1 MKKFLSS
8 FFVFSLCILGAIPVL
23 AQGLTYPSSSPA
35 GQIDGGYFNMYFKNM
50 LGTCSTGKV
59 LAGFYYNSANKK
71 DTTNGTP
78 FCVTVDGGAAG
89 GSISTLSGGLMGEN
103 NRIPMWSNGGTLF
116 TGSVLFQNNGNIAI
130 GHTVPNG
137 KLDVNG
143 EIFARN
149 GSSNTA
155 YFGGD
160 ANGGDIEIGTTTPTT
175 TDITFWNRTT
185 ATRMNIFAS

>member
-1 MKKFLSS
+1 
-8 FFVFSLCILGAIPVL
+8 
-23 AQGLTYPSSSPA
+23 
-35 GQIDGGYFNMYFKNM
+35 MYFKNM
-50 LGTCSTGKV
+50 LGTCPPGKV
-59 LAGFYYNSANKK
+59 LAGFYYNPANKK

-78 FCVTVDGGAAG
+78 FCVSVDGGASYLTGALRG
-89 GSISTLSGGLMGEN
+89 QDG
-103 NRIPMWSNGGTLF
+103 RIPMWSSGGTLL